1 VEGEDGLD
9 KAGDAGGAAPQL
21 AQESL
26 GLERGHGLL
35 AQRPDSGMGAV
46 DRLLTCGELLP
57 ATAVGHAD
65 GSAGSLVSLIGT
77 VGWQLSVLAGAARDV
92 WAVCSAWECFDKR
105 DACTASADSS
115 SVVIPCRGSSR
126 SQGHLPIS
134 RSRGAL
140 HESEDPGRCWGHGR
154 LMGWCAR
161 ERFY

>member
-1 VEGEDGLD
+1 MVPREVVDSALHRVTQAVVDRGAARWPATPGAELLTVACLIGLVGDGAAD
-9 KAGDAGGAAPQL
+9 PAAAQVGAVPAGGV
-21 AQESL
+21 
-26 GLERGHGLL
+26 R
-35 AQRPDSGMGAV
+35 
-46 DRLLTCGELLP
+46 
-57 ATAVGHAD
+57 
-65 GSAGSLVSLIGT
+65 LIGT

-92 WAVCSAWECFDKR
+92 WAVCSDWECFDKR

-126 SQGHLPIS
+126 SQEHLPIS

-140 HESEDPGRCWGHGR
+140 HESEDPGNCWGHGQ